1 LPGPAAYG
9 LGGTAATVTDANVVL
24 GYLNPTGLAGGS
36 VAIHRELAERAV
48 TEQVAAPLGR
58 GPLEAAW
65 AAHAVANVRMIGA
78 IKTVSSERGYDPRA
92 FTLIA
97 FGGNGPVHA
106 VGVSRVLVPPA
117 PGLFSAFGLLFTDHK
132 RHSSRT
138 YFRAFP
144 AVDLVELNGLFASL
158 EAAALAEFAA
168 DGIRREDLAFERA
181 ADLRYVGQGF
191 ELTLPVPEGT
201 LDAAGLTRLETAF
214 HAAHT
219 HTYGHASEADAVQFV
234 TLRLTVRNS
243 GRVRS
248 VVSAGWGSDH
258 RHLVPPGTMRD
269 AYFGEAGVL
278 RTPVINRNDLTEQSL
293 AGPLIVEEYDATT
306 VVPPGAVVRLDAA
319 GNIVID
325 LDERS

>member
-1 LPGPAAYG
+1 
-9 LGGTAATVTDANVVL
+9 
-24 GYLNPTGLAGGS
+24 
-36 VAIHRELAERAV
+36 LAERAIA
-48 TEQVAAPLGR
+48 EQVAAPLGR
-58 GPLEAAW
+58 APLEAAW

-106 VGVSRVLVPPA
+106 VGIARLLGMSRVLVPPA
-117 PGLFSAFGLLFTDHK
+117 PGLFSAFGLLFTDHE

-138 YFRAFP
+138 YFRPFP
-144 AVDLVELNGLFASL
+144 TVELAELNDRFDSL
-158 EAAALAEFAA
+158 ESAALAEFAA
-168 DGIRREDLAFERA
+168 DGYRREDLTLERS

-191 ELTLPVPEGT
+191 ELTLPVPEGA
-201 LDAAGLTRLETAF
+201 LNAAGLKQLETAF

-248 VVSAGWGSDH
+248 TVRAGGESDH
-258 RHLVPPGTMRD
+258 RQLVSPGTTRD

-278 RTPVINRNDLTEQSL
+278 RTPVINRHDLSEQPL
-293 AGPLIVEEYDATT
+293 AGPVIVEEYDATT
-306 VVPPGAVVRLDAA
+306 VVPPGAAVRLDGA

-325 LDERS
+325 LGEWS